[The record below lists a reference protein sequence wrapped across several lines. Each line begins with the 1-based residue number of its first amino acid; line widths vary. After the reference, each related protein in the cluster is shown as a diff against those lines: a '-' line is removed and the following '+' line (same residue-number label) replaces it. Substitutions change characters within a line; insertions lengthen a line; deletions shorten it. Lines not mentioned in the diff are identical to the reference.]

1 MTIDTYSLCPCGS
14 GKKMKFCKCKDS
26 VGELDRVLKMVE
38 GGQMV
43 AALDRLNQILEEHPS
58 AAWALA
64 VRGRLLLDLREYST
78 LADNAERFV
87 RLQPSNP
94 IALAQKSAA
103 QIFNGDIKQG
113 TETLLQGLNET
124 GQGVDS
130 FVLDVAS
137 VLSLAQAQSRWLLTA
152 QMYALLT
159 MSAQGYREQSSA
171 NTMEMI
177 HGSPG
182 VNQLLKSPPALR
194 ERPDDVEWGER
205 YDEAAGLLTNQR
217 MLLAE
222 PKLESLERQY
232 HNEPAILTGLLLCAV
247 WRGDVERQC
256 ELFRKLSACESLDF
270 EERAQM
276 LALSALVDPEERPI
290 SVATKVLVYELEDAQ
305 QFGVECDAQERFLRV
320 PDELLKSQE
329 ESGEVPPRAGYQ
341 LLDRELPEGDGLPQA
356 ADIPNVVGTAFLFGR
371 QTDRAPRLVVHVTD
385 IYRPQVDELL
395 ATFPTLTETVEEV
408 EQSEALLEVVSA
420 NMPAMQFNGSRAE
433 AARLEQDVLRERLV
447 ERVSKVRLPLTDG
460 KSLDETADDDA
471 MKLQRTA
478 VVRILENYD
487 SLVVIAADSLGAL
500 AEHLNVDV
508 LPRLKPSDASV
519 EGIANH
525 DLGRLDVSDADAEM
539 AVYVLQRAK
548 QVSCTP
554 AVLAAADRLIEL
566 EPQGDMKQAK
576 LYAYLAKVPLIREP
590 DKAMEVL
597 KEAKAWADAN
607 EQPDAS
613 ILLAMLPQHLI
624 SGDGEGFQQCMQELT
639 TKYREDP
646 AVMARLQQMLV
657 QFGLINPDGT
667 PRGAPAPAAAA
678 PASSGLWT
686 PDQGAPP
693 AGPSPAAGQGE
704 GGSKLWVPGMD

>member
-1 MTIDTYSLCPCGS
+1 MTIDTYSFCPCGS
-14 GKKMKFCKCKDS
+14 GKKIKFCKCKDS
-26 VGELDRVLKMVE
+26 VGELDRVLKMIE

-64 VRGRLLLDLREYST
+64 VRGRLLLDLREYTT
-78 LADNAERFV
+78 LAENAERFV

-103 QIFNGDIKQG
+103 HIFNGDIKQG

-137 VLSLAQAQSRWLLTA
+137 VLSMAQAQSRWLLTA

-159 MSAQGYREQSSA
+159 MSAQGYREQTSTT
-171 NTMEMI
+171 TMEMI
-177 HGSPG
+177 HSSPG
-182 VNQLLKSPPALR
+182 VNQLIKSPPTLR
-194 ERPDDVEWGER
+194 ERPEDVEWGER
-205 YDEAAGLLTNQR
+205 YDEAAGLLVNQR

-256 ELFRKLSACESLDF
+256 QLFRKLSACESLDF

-276 LALSALVDPEERPI
+276 LALAALADPEERPLN
-290 SVATKVLVYELEDAQ
+290 VGAKVLVYELEDAQ
-305 QFGVECDAQERFLRV
+305 QLALECEAESCFLKV
-320 PDELLKSQE
+320 PDELLKSE
-329 ESGEVPPRAGYQ
+329 EEEGEVPPRAGYQ
-341 LLDRELPEGDGLPQA
+341 LLDRELPAGEGVPQA
-356 ADIPNVVGTAFLFGR
+356 SEIPNVLGTAFLFGR

-385 IYRPQVDELL
+385 IARPQVEELL
-395 ATFPTLTETVEEV
+395 AKIPSVTTPIEEV
-408 EQSEALLEVVSA
+408 EQSEALLNVVSA
-420 NMPAMQFNGSRAE
+420 NMPAMPFKGTRAE
-433 AARLEQDVLRERLV
+433 AARLEQQVLSERFV
-447 ERVSKVRLPLTDG
+447 ERVLKVRLPLTDG
-460 KSLDETADDDA
+460 KSMEEIADDDS

-487 SLVVIAADSLGAL
+487 SLVVIAAQPL
-500 AEHLNVDV
+500 ADLAKRMHVDE
-508 LPRLKPSDASV
+508 LPKFKPSDASID
-519 EGIANH
+519 GIANH

-554 AVLAAADRLIEL
+554 AILAAADRLIEL
-566 EPQGDMKQAK
+566 EPEGEMKQAK
-576 LYAYLAKVPLIREP
+576 LFAYLAKVPLIREP
-590 DKAMEVL
+590 DKAMEML
-597 KEAKAWADAN
+597 REAKAWADAN
-607 EQPDAS
+607 QQPAAS
-613 ILLAMLPQHLI
+613 VLLAMLPQLLI

-639 TKYREDP
+639 TKHRDDP
-646 AVMARLQQMLV
+646 AVMGRLQQMLM

-667 PRGAPAPAAAA
+667 PRGGPAPAAPAA
-678 PASSGLWT
+678 ASSGLWT

-693 AGPSPAAGQGE
+693 AGPAAGQGE